1 MITARTFTLAV
12 SGLLLC
18 GLSLPAGDLSRYR
31 DFNLDSSLDAL
42 AKQAGMTPDEAKI
55 IHQRPAVIQ
64 QLSWRPESGDSVK
77 GISFRFLN
85 GELSSMVVDY
95 DGATTAGLTSQDM
108 IAAIS
113 GTYGTALAPSAEI
126 TVPSIYGGDETVK
139 VIARWEDSSW
149 SFNLVRFK
157 YETSFA
163 LVALSRRL
171 DAEARAANDEAVR
184 LDRQEAPQRAIES
197 RDRADDEKRLQEEES
212 RQANR
217 PGFRP

>member
-1 MITARTFTLAV
+1 MIRTRTFALAV
-12 SGLLLC
+12 SGLLIC
-18 GLSLPAGDLSRYR
+18 GLSLSAGDLSQYR
-31 DFNLDSSLDAL
+31 EFDLDANLDAM
-42 AKQAGMTPDEAKI
+42 AKQAGMTPAEAKT
-55 IHQRPAVIQ
+55 IHQRPALIQ
-64 QLSWRPESGDSVK
+64 QLSWRAESGDSVK

-95 DGATTAGLTSQDM
+95 DSGTTAGLTSQDM
-108 IAAIS
+108 IDAIS
-113 GTYGTALAPSAEI
+113 ATYGTALAPAAEI
-126 TVPSIYGGDETVK
+126 TVFSIYGGDETVK
-139 VIARWEDSSW
+139 VIARWESPNW

-163 LVALSRRL
+163 LVALSKQL
-171 DAEARAANDEAVR
+171 HAEARTANAEAVR

-197 RDRADDEKRLQEEES
+197 RDKADDEKRLQEEQS